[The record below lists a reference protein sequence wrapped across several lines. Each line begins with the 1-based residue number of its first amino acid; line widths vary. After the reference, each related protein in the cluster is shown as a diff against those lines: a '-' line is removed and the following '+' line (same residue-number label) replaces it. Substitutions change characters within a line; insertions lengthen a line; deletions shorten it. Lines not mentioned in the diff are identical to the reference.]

1 MIVYEATKDEFLKD
15 VFDDQLVHNI
25 CNNFKAKI
33 GRVNERE
40 IRAWDNSMQYMYRVL
55 SDCEI
60 PSDAGVAIEFK
71 IPHTSKR
78 VDFLI
83 SGMDQNHNNSVVI
96 VELKQ
101 WDKVEKVEGKEAI
114 VKTVINRHM
123 VETTHPSYQAWS
135 YASLIKD
142 YNENAQNNHI
152 QLYPCAYLHNYM
164 KEGESDPLVD
174 SVYQYYI
181 EQAPVFL
188 KGDAAKLRSF
198 IKRYVKYGDNKEN
211 LYKIEKGRIR
221 PSKSL
226 QDSLNSMLK
235 GNREF
240 IMIDDQKV
248 VYETALQLA
257 SEAIRTNQKQVL
269 VVEGGPGTG
278 KSVLAINLL
287 VELTN
292 RSLVCQYVTKN
303 AAPRKVYAQ
312 KLKQDFR
319 KVHIDNL
326 FTSSGSYV
334 NALSNEFDALIV
346 DEAHR
351 LNEKS
356 GMFQNLGENQI
367 KEIINASKLSIFF
380 IDERQRVTL
389 KDVGCVQM
397 IQKFASLYGA
407 KVTKAKLESQFRCNG
422 SDGYLAWIDD
432 VLQIRK
438 TANANYFDS
447 NYDFRVYSDP
457 NELRD
462 EIEKLNK
469 VNNKSRIVAGYCW
482 DWIKEGKNNPN
493 VHDIVIPEHNFSM
506 SWNLGNSETWAID
519 EHSVRE
525 AGCIH
530 TCQGLEF
537 DYVGVIIGDDLIYK
551 DGQAQTDYTKRAKT
565 DQSLKGLKKMLKEKP
580 DEALKIADEIIRNTY
595 RTLLTRGQKG
605 CFVYCTNKELE
616 NYLRKRLKDIEH
628 SYNENEFSKPLSIVA
643 EEKGEY

>member
-15 VFDDQLVHNI
+15 VFDDQLLHNI

-33 GRVNERE
+33 GRVNEKE
-40 IRAWDNSMQYMYRVL
+40 IRAWNNSMQYMYRVL

-83 SGMDQNHNNSVVI
+83 SGMDHNHNNSVVI

-135 YASLIKD
+135 YALLIKD

-152 QLYPCAYLHNYM
+152 QLYPCAYLHNYI
-164 KEGESDPLVD
+164 KADENDPLVD

-198 IKRYVKYGDNKEN
+198 IRRYVKYGDNKEN

-248 VYETALQLA
+248 VYETALKLA
-257 SEAIRTNQKQVL
+257 NEAIRTNQKQVL

-319 KVHIDNL
+319 KGHIDNL

-334 NALSNEFDALIV
+334 NALSNEFDAIIV

-389 KDVGCVQM
+389 KDVGSVQM
-397 IQKFASLYGA
+397 IEKFASLYGA

-432 VLQIRK
+432 VLQIRE

-447 NYDFRVYSDP
+447 NYDFRIYSDP
-457 NELRD
+457 NELRN

-519 EHSVRE
+519 EHSLRE

-551 DGQAQTDYTKRAKT
+551 DGQVQTDYTKRAKT
-565 DQSLKGLKKMLKEKP
+565 DQSLKGLKKMLKEKT